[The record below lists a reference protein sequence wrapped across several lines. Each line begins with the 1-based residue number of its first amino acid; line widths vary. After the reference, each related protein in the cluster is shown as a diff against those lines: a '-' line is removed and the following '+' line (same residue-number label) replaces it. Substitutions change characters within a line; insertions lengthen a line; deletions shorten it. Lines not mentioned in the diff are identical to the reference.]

1 MPNNLEGNKLHLDEF
16 SKTHF
21 HPRPHRTFKNNLPA
35 SPEWM
40 LKICWRWRS
49 NFLFLSCRCN
59 SVHAQVMTVCF
70 YKNQWNRLHCSFLPR
85 CWRRVTM
92 LLPVASQNHATFLL
106 FFDRFDLWRFCCRNT
121 RVFWIKTVMVAPR
134 DRPTR
139 PDWAGIRAVQN
150 PARSQEKEMEHKQTN
165 IMCVRV
171 PLLRNAPSRVSGTL
185 LSNALN

>member
-1 MPNNLEGNKLHLDEF
+1 MEQITLFILAAVLTARDDASASSFSNLRYIF
-16 SKTHF
+16 
-21 HPRPHRTFKNNLPA
+21 A
-35 SPEWM
+35 
-40 LKICWRWRS
+40 
-49 NFLFLSCRCN
+49 
-59 SVHAQVMTVCF
+59 
-70 YKNQWNRLHCSFLPR
+70 
-85 CWRRVTM
+85 
-92 LLPVASQNHATFLL
+92 